1 MFSQTVLNVQ
11 ATRALLFTKSLCS
24 RCYSQ
29 QFRKAQALRR
39 VSNYKITSKCTLKT
53 KELAVF
59 PLTGVSVGNCHQKLH
74 YTTYNEKD
82 AISEEKDSSSLDFT
96 PGFSNGGEETSASA
110 SVVKVH
116 SGFAEY
122 TLNEDGY
129 LEIKDLVDFLKKE
142 NAIDICVI
150 RTSEDKRNY
159 VDYFVVVSGVSSR
172 HLRAMAKNLEQL
184 VSVCDVCVWA

>member
-1 MFSQTVLNVQ
+1 M
-11 ATRALLFTKSLCS
+11 
-24 RCYSQ
+24 
-29 QFRKAQALRR
+29 LRR
-39 VSNYKITSKCTLKT
+39 FSNYKTTRKCSLRRQELVVSLRGTS
-53 KELAVF
+53 A
-59 PLTGVSVGNCHQKLH
+59 GNVHQKLH

-82 AISEEKDSSSLDFT
+82 TISEEEGYSSLDLN
-96 PGFSNGGEETSASA
+96 PGLSNSSEETSASA
-110 SVVKVH
+110 SGVNVH

-122 TLNEDGY
+122 TLNDDGY
-129 LEIKDLVDFLKKE
+129 LDIKDLVDFLKKE

-184 VSVCDVCVWA
+184 VSVCVCLVLENESRVECLKFS